1 MKLATRIIRIY
12 RVFSYPTFQRMQL
25 YGQNGSVSIIVIKEI
40 LLFNV
45 IGLMLCTGI
54 ENGCYEHIP
63 LVKSGEG
70 KQWIQLKRILIK
82 GLVPTPNTIVQHFFR
97 LAFRRRRMVSSL
109 FVVYFTRQR
118 CTYIPCLSTR
128 LNLRFSYHIKIEPTV
143 VSILFK

>member
-63 LVKSGEG
+63 LVKLGEG

-82 GLVPTPNTIVQHFFR
+82 GLVPTPNTIVQHFFPAGISQAKNGE
-97 LAFRRRRMVSSL
+97 LLICCLFHALEMYLYSL
-109 FVVYFTRQR
+109 SLHTTKFALF
-118 CTYIPCLSTR
+118 LSYKNRTNCSFH
-128 LNLRFSYHIKIEPTV
+128 LI
-143 VSILFK
+143 